1 MFWMVAV
8 LSVASPQNAQKGAAL
23 RETQVTVSARI
34 LRGTEASERQTSEH
48 RPGRVRKVVE
58 KLPDGRT
65 INLVVFD
72 FE

>member
-1 MFWMVAV
+1 MFWMVTA
-8 LSVASPQNAQKGAAL
+8 LTLAIPEAGPKTTAS
-23 RETQVTVSARI
+23 RETQVIVSARI
-34 LRGTEASERQTSEH
+34 LRGAEASERQRSEH

-65 INLVVFD
+65 IDLVVFD

>member
-1 MFWMVAV
+1 MFWMVTA
-8 LSVASPQNAQKGAAL
+8 LTLATPDTGPKTAAL
-23 RETQVTVSARI
+23 RETRVTVSARI
-34 LRGTEASERQTSEH
+34 LRGAEASERQRSEH

-65 INLVVFD
+65 IDLVVFD